1 MVSVLSLFFFLI
13 VVVVP
18 FCDWHTDNLNGSLSF
33 STLGHFLFIDP
44 NWPQFF
50 CSAHYVCVFVC
61 VCVVVVCVIIEFDNC
76 AKNFSNQNKT
86 PNCEKNSNRNKWLSD
101 LSIFARECFFKCV
114 CGFCAHCAQR
124 EMTHLMG
131 PTECASAM
139 VACTMPF
146 LDNGLGANLAADY
159 GCYSNEYWTSPYTAG
174 GLSPMKQI
182 EGE

>member
-1 MVSVLSLFFFLI
+1 MIEWSFHFRARVFF
-13 VVVVP
+13 
-18 FCDWHTDNLNGSLSF
+18 
-33 STLGHFLFIDP
+33 
-44 NWPQFF
+44 Q
-50 CSAHYVCVFVC
+50 VC
-61 VCVVVVCVIIEFDNC
+61 VCG
-76 AKNFSNQNKT
+76 S
-86 PNCEKNSNRNKWLSD
+86 
-101 LSIFARECFFKCV
+101 
-114 CGFCAHCAQR
+114 CAHCAQR

-182 EGE
+182 EGELQQTRCTNIYNTLANAASFKGRSLERFLRVIGNFNIHI